1 MKLIKKCISLF
12 FVLFILSLTINAQT
26 VKLKFIETTDVH
38 GSIFPYDFINDKQ
51 TSTSL
56 SQVYTYIKQER
67 AKKDQYVIL
76 LDAGDILQGQ
86 PVVYYYNFERTSE
99 KHIVA
104 QVMNYMKYDA
114 GTVGNH
120 DIEPGH
126 SVYDKI
132 KKEFNFPW
140 LAANAV
146 NVKTGKPYFLPYK
159 ILNKGGIKIAVL
171 GLITPGIP
179 MWLPKNIWSGID
191 FKDMIK
197 TAKKWVKIIKEK
209 EKPDLLIGLFHSGI
223 DYTYGNQNA
232 NTPRNENASELVAE
246 QVPGFDVV
254 FMGHDHQGWNYSVK
268 NVLGKDVL
276 ILGGINAARTV
287 AVSNISISLKD
298 KSKKIITGE
307 TIDIKKYKPDNAFL
321 KHFKKNFLD
330 VKKYTSKKIGT
341 FTKTITTRDSFFENS
356 PFVDLVQ
363 KIQLEI
369 TGADISFA
377 SPLSF
382 NAEIKNGSVFVRDM
396 FNLYKYENLLYTIKM
411 TGKEIKNYLE
421 YSYGKWFNQMKDEND
436 HLLKFKLDDKGKII
450 YSHNYPS
457 LDNSYYNFSSAAGII
472 YIVDVRKPVGE
483 RVSIKSF
490 SDGRVFRL
498 DKNYKVAVNSY
509 RGNGGGG
516 HLVYGALIPKNKL
529 ANRIIS
535 STDKDL
541 RYYIMKWIE
550 KEKTITPEKIG
561 NWKIIPE
568 DWAKKGS
575 KKDYKLLFEK

>member
-38 GSIFPYDFINDKQ
+38 GSIFPYDFIKDKQ

-67 AKKDQYVIL
+67 EKKDQFVIL

-209 EKPDLLIGLFHSGI
+209 EK
-223 DYTYGNQNA
+223 
-232 NTPRNENASELVAE
+232 
-246 QVPGFDVV
+246 
-254 FMGHDHQGWNYSVK
+254 HD
-268 NVLGKDVL
+268 
-276 ILGGINAARTV
+276 
-287 AVSNISISLKD
+287 
-298 KSKKIITGE
+298 
-307 TIDIKKYKPDNAFL
+307 
-321 KHFKKNFLD
+321 
-330 VKKYTSKKIGT
+330 
-341 FTKTITTRDSFFENS
+341 
-356 PFVDLVQ
+356 
-363 KIQLEI
+363 
-369 TGADISFA
+369 
-377 SPLSF
+377 
-382 NAEIKNGSVFVRDM
+382 
-396 FNLYKYENLLYTIKM
+396 
-411 TGKEIKNYLE
+411 
-421 YSYGKWFNQMKDEND
+421 
-436 HLLKFKLDDKGKII
+436 
-450 YSHNYPS
+450 
-457 LDNSYYNFSSAAGII
+457 
-472 YIVDVRKPVGE
+472 
-483 RVSIKSF
+483 
-490 SDGRVFRL
+490 
-498 DKNYKVAVNSY
+498 
-509 RGNGGGG
+509 
-516 HLVYGALIPKNKL
+516 
-529 ANRIIS
+529 
-535 STDKDL
+535 
-541 RYYIMKWIE
+541 
-550 KEKTITPEKIG
+550 
-561 NWKIIPE
+561 
-568 DWAKKGS
+568 
-575 KKDYKLLFEK
+575 

>member
-1 MKLIKKCISLF
+1 MKLIKKFIPLF
-12 FVLFILSLTINAQT
+12 IILFILSLTINAQT

-38 GSIFPYDFINDKQ
+38 GSIFPYDFKKDKQ

-67 AKKDQYVIL
+67 EKKDQFVIL

-86 PVVYYYNFERTSE
+86 PVVYYYNFERTNE

-114 GTVGNH
+114 GTIGNH

-126 SVYDKI
+126 NVYDKI

-146 NVKTGKPYFLPYK
+146 NVKTGKPYFPPYK
-159 ILNKGGIKIAVL
+159 ILKKGGIKIAVL

-179 MWLPKNIWSGID
+179 MWLPKNIWSNID

-223 DYTYGNQNA
+223 DYTYENQNVA
-232 NTPRNENASELVAE
+232 TYRNENASELVAK
-246 QVPGFDVV
+246 QVPAFDVV
-254 FMGHDHQGWNYSVK
+254 FVGHDHQGWNYKLK
-268 NVLGKDVL
+268 NDFGKDVL

-287 AVSNISISLKD
+287 AVANISISLKD
-298 KSKKIITGE
+298 KNKKIITGE
-307 TIDIKKYKPDNAFL
+307 LIDIKKYKPDSAFV
-321 KHFKKNFLD
+321 KHFKKNFSD
-330 VKKYTSKKIGT
+330 VKKYTGKKIGT
-341 FTKTITTRDSFFENS
+341 FTKTITTRDSFFGNS
-356 PFVDLVQ
+356 SFVDLVQ

-382 NAEIKNGSVFVRDM
+382 NAEIKKGDVFVRDM

-421 YSYGKWFNQMKDEND
+421 YSYDKWFNQMKDEND
-436 HLLKFKLDDKGKII
+436 HLLKFKFDDKGQII
-450 YSHNYPS
+450 YSHNHPS
-457 LDNSYYNFSSAAGII
+457 LYNSYYNFSSAAGII
-472 YIVDVRKPVGE
+472 YTVDVRKPVGE
-483 RVSIKSF
+483 RIFIKSF
-490 SDGRVFRL
+490 SDGGVFKL
-498 DKNYKVAVNSY
+498 DKEYKVAVNSY

-516 HLVYGALIPKNKL
+516 HLVYGAQIPKNKL
-529 ANRIIS
+529 SNRIIS

-550 KEKTITPEKIG
+550 KEKIITPEKSG
-561 NWKIIPE
+561 NWKIIPKN
-568 DWAKKGS
+568 WAKKGS

>member
-1 MKLIKKCISLF
+1 MKKCISLF

-38 GSIFPYDFINDKQ
+38 GSIFPYDFINDKK

-159 ILNKGGIKIAVL
+159 ILNKGEIKIAVL

-363 KIQLEI
+363 KIQLKI

>member
-1 MKLIKKCISLF
+1 MKLIKKCIPLF

-254 FMGHDHQGWNYSVK
+254 FMGHDHQEWNYSVK

-276 ILGGINAARTV
+276 ILGVINAARTV
-287 AVSNISISLKD
+287 AVANISISLKD

-341 FTKTITTRDSFFENS
+341 FTKTITTRDSFFGNS

-516 HLVYGALIPKNKL
+516 HLVYGAFIPKNKL
-529 ANRIIS
+529 TNRIIS